1 MADIESGSE
10 SSCKQMT
17 LYHMQPSLACFSIS
31 VCFGISMCG
40 TAATVLWGLIGDA
53 ALASKRTWLEPPIPG
68 MMPGRDR
75 PKLILAQDIN
85 YPPYAYLGEADTDF
99 GLTGIGH
106 DFAHELTEVCDIDVV
121 TVQTRWSDCWDGDQ
135 IGRSLSAGEYH
146 ACMTF
151 THLRG
156 ARKRFLEF
164 SDPILNLNKPAG
176 LLTRLDNGV
185 PVVNGL
191 SDLAGKK
198 IAEVTG
204 WAPTPDTLAL
214 STNKCTGQPF
224 EGYEII
230 SPVVPPGANANDVSM
245 RLLLNGEVD
254 ALWIYADQAHLYQC
268 TGDVSPDWNC
278 SLWEGFGSKYAYV
291 QTGMTT
297 YAVGGT
303 TLTMSKKGSGI
314 PEIVNP
320 CIQKFKETQSYYKL
334 CEKYGVVGSCFPNS
348 YFPSESPQPKV
359 WEITGVHLNTTCE
372 DGYCPCPDV

>member
-1 MADIESGSE
+1 MGCLGISVFATAAL
-10 SSCKQMT
+10 T
-17 LYHMQPSLACFSIS
+17 LYFLLS
-31 VCFGISMCG
+31 
-40 TAATVLWGLIGDA
+40 AADST
-53 ALASKRTWLEPPIPG
+53 SHQKWLEPPIPG
-68 MMPGRDR
+68 MMPGRER

-85 YPPYAYLGEADTDF
+85 YPPYAYLGDADTDF
-99 GLTGIGH
+99 DVTGIGH
-106 DFAHELTEVCDIDVV
+106 DFAHGLKEVCDIDVV
-121 TVQTRWSDCWDGDQ
+121 TVQTHWSDCWDGEQ
-135 IGRSLSAGEYH
+135 IGRALSEGQYH

-156 ARKRFLEF
+156 ARNRFLEF

-176 LLTRLDNGV
+176 LLTRLVNGV
-185 PVVNGL
+185 PVINGL

-214 STNKCTGQPF
+214 STNKCTGKPF
-224 EGYEII
+224 HGYEII
-230 SPVVPPGANANDVSM
+230 SPEVPEGANANDVSM
-245 RLLLNGEVD
+245 ELLLNGEVD

-268 TGDVSPDWNC
+268 TGDVSPDWDC

-320 CIQKFKETQSYYKL
+320 CIQKFRETESYYKI
-334 CEKYGVVGSCFPNS
+334 CEKYGVVGSCFPNT
-348 YFPSESPQPKV
+348 YFPPETPKPKT
-359 WEITGVHLNTTCE
+359 WEIPTKQLNTTCA
-372 DGYCPCPDV
+372 DGYCPCPAQ